1 MKKVLSSL
9 LIILGAAMLIFAI
22 ALPTYV
28 VPKGKVLPKDI
39 VSTTGTDPIKG
50 NLLDANA
57 LAEGK
62 PVSGKENLPECRGK
76 DKQVSCFIW
85 KDLELQSQR
94 FTRAQEPTDDKVVTL
109 EAGQTL
115 FRTDR
120 EEPKNLVNATVDR
133 VTLDRKT
140 QMPVAD
146 PVSTLDVN
154 APALNP
160 NGEASIGPFT
170 RPGIQYQFPMGTD
183 RRSYDYFDT
192 QALKAQPIDYVGEE
206 ELDGEKV
213 YKFEQ
218 TVDPVELYP
227 RLKEQLEAD
236 GDLSKADESTL
247 ASLRLKFPAKIW
259 GLDEAAAKDTA
270 KSADNKDDKKDGDKK
285 DEKSSEVELSRFYT
299 VHRTLWVQPDT
310 GVIVNGKEDIWQYY
324 AKDQDEANKMA
335 QPENREKE
343 MNDPKRTALH
353 IPGEWNDAS
362 RASQMDKAKEGL
374 KTLKTMGTTVPW
386 ILGPLGLLLLLA
398 GLIMA
403 LKRRRAERHANADYY
418 GDDDTSVIHRDE
430 HDVDHGVDRGTD
442 YGDGR
447 GDGHGTARRV

>member
-1 MKKVLSSL
+1 MKKVVSSL

-39 VSTTGTDPIKG
+39 VSTTSTDPLKG
-50 NLLDANA
+50 NLLDAGA
-57 LAEGK
+57 LAAGK
-62 PVSGKENLPECRGK
+62 PVAGKENRPECRGK

-109 EAGQTL
+109 EVGQTL
-115 FRTDR
+115 MRTDR

-140 QMPVAD
+140 QMPVPD

-160 NGEASIGPFT
+160 NGEAAIGPFT

-183 RRSYDYFDT
+183 RRSYDYFDI
-192 QALKAQPIDYVGEE
+192 QALKAQPIDYVDEE
-206 ELDGEKV
+206 EQDGEKV

-236 GDLSKADESTL
+236 GDLSKADQSTL

-259 GLDEAAAKDTA
+259 GIDNASVKDNRNEA
-270 KSADNKDDKKDGDKK
+270 DKRNAKK
-285 DEKSSEVELSRFYT
+285 DEKKKDDKGADVELSRYYT
-299 VHRTLWVQPDT
+299 VKRTLWVQPDT
-310 GVIVNGKEDIWQYY
+310 GVIVNGQEDIWQYY
-324 AKDQDEANKMA
+324 AKDQAEANQMA
-335 QPENREKE
+335 QPENRKAELA
-343 MNDPKRTALH
+343 NPKRTAMY
-353 IPGEWNDAS
+353 IPGAWNEKSQA
-362 RASQMDKAKEGL
+362 AQMDKAKEGL
-374 KTLKTMGTTVPW
+374 NTLKTMGTTLPW
-386 ILGPLGLLLLLA
+386 ILGPVGLLLLII
-398 GLIMA
+398 GLVMA
-403 LKRRRAERHANADYY
+403 LKRRRDERYPSANN
-418 GDDDTSVIHRDE
+418 H
-430 HDVDHGVDRGTD
+430 
-442 YGDGR
+442 
-447 GDGHGTARRV
+447 DGHFGNGGNAPAAPGLARRV

>member
-39 VSTTGTDPIKG
+39 VSTTGTDPIKS

-57 LAEGK
+57 LAAGK
-62 PVSGKENLPECRGK
+62 PVQDKASRPECRGK
-76 DKQVSCFIW
+76 DKQVSCFIL
-85 KDLELQSQR
+85 KDVELQSQR

-140 QMPVAD
+140 QMPVPD

-154 APALNP
+154 APALSP
-160 NGEASIGPFT
+160 NAEAAIGPFT

-183 RRSYDYFDT
+183 RRSYDYFDA

-206 ELDGEKV
+206 EQGGEKV
-213 YKFEQ
+213 YKFHQ
-218 TVDPVELYP
+218 TVAPVELHS

-259 GLDEAAAKDTA
+259 GIEEPAQDKAE
-270 KSADNKDDKKDGDKK
+270 NKDDKDKQDEK
-285 DEKSSEVELSRFYT
+285 DEKSTEVELSRYYT
-299 VHRTLWVQPDT
+299 VNRTLWVQPDT
-310 GVIVNGKEDIWQYY
+310 GVIVNGEEEIWQFY
-324 AKDQDEANKMA
+324 AKDQAEADEMVK
-335 QPENREKE
+335 PENRQAEID
-343 MNDPKRTALH
+343 NPKRTALY
-353 IPGEWNDAS
+353 IPGAWNETS
-362 RASQMDKAKEGL
+362 KEQQMDKAKEGL
-374 KTLKTMGTTVPW
+374 STLKTMGTTVPW

-403 LKRRRAERHANADYY
+403 LKRRRAERHAGADY
-418 GDDDTSVIHRDE
+418 DS
-430 HDVDHGVDRGTD
+430 DHVA
-442 YGDGR
+442 
-447 GDGHGTARRV
+447 HGTARRV

>member
-1 MKKVLSSL
+1 MKKVVSSL

-39 VSTTGTDPIKG
+39 VSTTSTDPLKG
-50 NLLDANA
+50 NLLDAGA
-57 LAEGK
+57 LAAGK
-62 PVSGKENLPECRGK
+62 PVAGKENRPECRGK

-109 EAGQTL
+109 EVGQTL
-115 FRTDR
+115 MRTDR

-133 VTLDRKT
+133 ITLDRKT
-140 QMPVAD
+140 QMPVPD

-160 NGEASIGPFT
+160 NGEAAIGPFT

-183 RRSYDYFDT
+183 RRSYDYFDI

-206 ELDGEKV
+206 EQDGEKV

-227 RLKEQLEAD
+227 RLKEQLESD
-236 GDLSKADESTL
+236 GDLSKADQSTL

-259 GLDEAAAKDTA
+259 GIENAGAKG
-270 KSADNKDDKKDGDKK
+270 SADNKDPKK
-285 DEKSSEVELSRFYT
+285 DEKKDDKGSDVELSRYYT
-299 VHRTLWVQPDT
+299 VKRTLWVQPDT
-310 GVIVNGKEDIWQYY
+310 GVIVNGKEDIWHYY
-324 AKDQDEANKMA
+324 AKDQAEANEMA
-335 QPENREKE
+335 QPENRKAELA
-343 MNDPKRTALH
+343 NPKRTAMY
-353 IPGEWNDAS
+353 IPGAWNEKSQA
-362 RASQMDKAKEGL
+362 AQMDKAKEGL
-374 KTLKTMGTTVPW
+374 STLKTMGTTLPW
-386 ILGPLGLLLLLA
+386 ILGPLGLLLLII
-398 GLIMA
+398 GLVMA
-403 LKRRRAERHANADYY
+403 LKRRRSERYAPANHADHHNGHYGSGGNAAA
-418 GDDDTSVIHRDE
+418 
-430 HDVDHGVDRGTD
+430 
-442 YGDGR
+442 
-447 GDGHGTARRV
+447 GHGTAHRI